1 MGIRW
6 LSKWLLR
13 KVESSECESAWELS
27 SAGNFLRTMEGTQ
40 MITNCGLI
48 ALFFNQHYS
57 WLRVILQIWFWRGY
71 IFSLERY
78 ALFSRTKRSALRHP
92 YHDLWGTPWGI
103 FIFHRCLLNHS
114 LKLLQCVLKNGNL
127 LSHMEN
133 RLEEYSQSMF
143 YTILPELKRS
153 W

>member
-103 FIFHRCLLNHS
+103 FISYF
-114 LKLLQCVLKNGNL
+114 
-127 LSHMEN
+127 
-133 RLEEYSQSMF
+133 
-143 YTILPELKRS
+143 IDAS
-153 W
+153 WTTAWNCCSVFSKMATFWVTWKID